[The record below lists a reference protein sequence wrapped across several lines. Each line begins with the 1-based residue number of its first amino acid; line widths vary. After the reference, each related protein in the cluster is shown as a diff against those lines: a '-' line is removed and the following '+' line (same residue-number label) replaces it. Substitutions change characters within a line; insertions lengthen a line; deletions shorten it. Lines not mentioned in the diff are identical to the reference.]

1 MLHKFAN
8 KILRYDEDISFQV
21 WTEVRRATHGSI
33 NFLSLLKTNLNHI
46 PGDFNSFSQCDLAIF
61 NQNPELVEHLVE
73 NGGIPWQLIDRFID
87 ILHLST
93 SLSSTPN

>member
-1 MLHKFAN
+1 LDRSKKSYSWFYQFLITPQN
-8 KILRYDEDISFQV
+8 KLESYSMY
-21 WTEVRRATHGSI
+21 
-33 NFLSLLKTNLNHI
+33 FLPDTNPLNPEPQ